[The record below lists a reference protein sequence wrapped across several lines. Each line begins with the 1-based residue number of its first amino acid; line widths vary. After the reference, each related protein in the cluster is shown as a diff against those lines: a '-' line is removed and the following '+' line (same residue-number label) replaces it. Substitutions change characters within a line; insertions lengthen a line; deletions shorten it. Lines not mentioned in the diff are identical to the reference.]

1 MFELQASGCVF
12 VSNSDLTYMCL
23 SYILHMLK
31 KTEVFVVTNDVTM
44 QVLRVREKQ
53 YKIQN

>member
-12 VSNSDLTYMCL
+12 VSNSDVTYMCL

-31 KTEVFVVTNDVTM
+31 KTEV
-44 QVLRVREKQ
+44 LSCG
-53 YKIQN
+53 YK